1 MGKDAP
7 AGCKFDKGLTA
18 LRKTLTVAGKATPPR
33 DQPKVRSMTQPHDP
47 LMRFSGSGCLPW
59 CSPVDMCNPSSVGP
73 SSHEDLRMGLCRSL
87 CASVRR
93 VRADQQRHHLSWRG
107 GWYAFPLVELVLS
120 CVLIESCS
128 FRSGRGLGFLTARTY
143 RLHLVWGRL
152 RTPLTDSGL
161 V

>member
-59 CSPVDMCNPSSVGP
+59 CSPLVIYEYD
-73 SSHEDLRMGLCRSL
+73 
-87 CASVRR
+87 RR
-93 VRADQQRHHLSWRG
+93 
-107 GWYAFPLVELVLS
+107 
-120 CVLIESCS
+120 
-128 FRSGRGLGFLTARTY
+128 LTAEEALDRPIFAESSGSINGTKS
-143 RLHLVWGRL
+143 RL
-152 RTPLTDSGL
+152 SAI
-161 V
+161 